1 MEKELK
7 NISRFLSLV
16 LRHEPSKIDIQ
27 LDENGW
33 ISVEELLLKL
43 NKFGYTI
50 NIDGLNEIVETN
62 DKQRFSFNDNKD
74 KIRANQGHSI
84 NVDLELK
91 ETKPLDI
98 LYHGTGLKFV
108 DSILE
113 QGLNKQERHHVHLSS
128 NIETAETIGKRK
140 GKHVIFKISA
150 KEMFDDGYKFYLSE
164 NNVWLTDDVPVKYLE
179 KCS

>member
-7 NISRFLSLV
+7 NISRLLSLV
-16 LRHEPSKIDIQ
+16 LRHEPSKIDIE

-33 ISVEELLLKL
+33 ISVDELLLKL
-43 NKFGYTI
+43 NKFGYNI
-50 NIDGLNEIVETN
+50 NRDGLNEIVETN

-113 QGLNKQERHHVHLSS
+113 QGLTKQERHHVHLSS
-128 NIETAETIGKRK
+128 NIETAENVGKRK

-150 KEMFDDGYKFYLSE
+150 KEMFGAK
-164 NNVWLTDDVPVKYLE
+164 
-179 KCS
+179 